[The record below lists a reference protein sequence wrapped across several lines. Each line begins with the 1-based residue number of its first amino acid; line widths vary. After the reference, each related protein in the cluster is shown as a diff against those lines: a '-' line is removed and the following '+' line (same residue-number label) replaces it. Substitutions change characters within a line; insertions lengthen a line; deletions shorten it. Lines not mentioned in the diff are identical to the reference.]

1 MENALSQLF
10 GDIADAI
17 RAKTGASGA
26 MKPAEFP
33 QRIEEIPQSGGGG
46 LDTSDATAVASDILL
61 GKTAYVKGRKIVGT
75 LEIHAIALSLS
86 SASLVLDAFSESKLY
101 TTLLPENSTD
111 SAYITWG
118 SSNEKVATVVDGVVT
133 WVGHG
138 DCVITASLVDRG
150 LQASCA
156 VTCNNATLAIE
167 QETITLPVDGTATLT
182 AYLYPANEEVLR
194 QIVWS
199 SDDTSVATVENGIV
213 TWVGHGTCTITA
225 SIPAYGLSASCFVR
239 TEAQET
245 DIMSYFK
252 YLGPTTYSP
261 GTYTA
266 WCPTGLIYDET
277 RDHYVQMMNVQN
289 RHYAT
294 PNACELWCNTIDP
307 YTLEH
312 TKPVFIARTGE
323 MQSGSMASYGALGCC
338 VKNGVYYMFSNH
350 ARGYYKSVDGG
361 ITWKH
366 EAYETGPD
374 ANAWGCYVLSNGRM
388 IMGSDTNNHKV
399 YYSDDD
405 GKNWTTV
412 QSEHFNEPT
421 FIDFGNGTLMAICRE
436 NKDSANNLKHPWMH
450 VSYDNGETWTASV
463 EMTSVG
469 YMGNNNC
476 NAYVHDSYVELF
488 VGCRNWDNSPQWD
501 EKYYKINQY
510 VLDLNKGPVDE
521 FEFVN
526 EVYAFKNGEN
536 PQNNLMKNQLTADD
550 FSTPVIA
557 IKDKSHA
564 LLTFY
569 GPVAYGV
576 THHMIAV
583 GNLPVD
589 EFEIPSIIPTEY
601 TASQTF
607 GEGIDPVVTVCGSY
621 NITQRGYYPDYRDG
635 YLNFSDIKDGGFV
648 HVKVI
653 ALGYA
658 DAYGTTWISSVFN
671 SVIDGIVKSASRPGG
686 LGYSPMPANPTKVLS
701 GGAFGKRVAIPKDG
715 ELDRYAFIDHDC
727 WWIYND
733 GTWFYIRNGDIPI
746 EGLTYSNLSSTPEL
760 EPYQK
765 EGLTSYKILVGANAN
780 LGMLKQIEYDK
791 R

>member
-1 MENALSQLF
+1 MENVLGNLF
-10 GDIADAI
+10 ADIATAI
-17 RAKTGASGA
+17 RNKTGENEKI
-26 MKPAEFP
+26 KPAQFP
-33 QRIEEIPQSGGGG
+33 AKILEIVKSGG
-46 LDTSDATAVASDILL
+46 DHDSFDATAVASDIRL
-61 GKTAYVKGRKIVGT
+61 GKTAYVNGQKIEGT
-75 LEIHAIALSLS
+75 LEIPAISLALSDSEITLPIDG
-86 SASLVLDAFSESKLY
+86 SASLSVFLY
-101 TTLLPENSTD
+101 PAGATD
-111 SAYITWG
+111 SIEWET
-118 SSNEKVATVVDGVVT
+118 SNPNVATVAD
-133 WVGHG
+133 
-138 DCVITASLVDRG
+138 
-150 LQASCA
+150 
-156 VTCNNATLAIE
+156 
-167 QETITLPVDGTATLT
+167 
-182 AYLYPANEEVLR
+182 
-194 QIVWS
+194 
-199 SDDTSVATVENGIV
+199 GIV
-213 TWVGHGTCTITA
+213 TYVGYGTCTVIA
-225 SIPAYGLSASCFVR
+225 SIPSRGLTASCFVR

-277 RDHYVQMMNVQN
+277 RDVYVQMMNVQN

-323 MQSGSMASYGALGCC
+323 MQSGSMVSYGALGCC

-488 VGCRNWDNSPQWD
+488 VGCRNWENSPQWD
-501 EKYYKINQY
+501 EKYYKITQY

-526 EVYAFKNGEN
+526 EVYAFKDGEN
-536 PQNNLMKNQLTADD
+536 PQNNLMKQSLSADD

-589 EFEIPSIIPTEY
+589 DFEIPSIIPDSY
-601 TASQTF
+601 KASQTF
-607 GEGIDPVVTVCGSY
+607 SGAANDVTITVCDSY
-621 NITQRGYYPDYRDG
+621 GITPYFNYPSFANG
-635 YLNFSDIKDGGFV
+635 YLNFSDIEDGGFV
-648 HVKVI
+648 HVKV
-653 ALGYA
+653 LSRGYA
-658 DAYGTTWISSVFN
+658 DSYGTTWINSAFSSVA
-671 SVIDGIVKSASRPGG
+671 DGIVKSASRGGG
-686 LGYSPMPANPTKVLS
+686 LGYSPMPANPTNVLS
-701 GGAFGKRVAIPKDG
+701 GSAFGRRGSIPKDG
-715 ELDRYAFIDHDC
+715 ELDRYAFIDQDC

-733 GTWFYIRNGDIPI
+733 GTWFSIRNGDVPI
-746 EGLTYSNLSSTPEL
+746 ENLTYSNISSTPEL

-765 EGLTSYKILVGANAN
+765 EGLTSYKILVGGTVN

>member
-1 MENALSQLF
+1 MENVLGNLF
-10 GDIADAI
+10 ADIANAI
-17 RAKTGASGA
+17 RTKTGENEKI
-26 MKPAEFP
+26 KPAQFP
-33 QRIEEIPQSGGGG
+33 AKILEIVQSGG
-46 LDTSDATAVASDILL
+46 DHDSFDATAVASDIRL
-61 GKTAYVKGRKIVGT
+61 GKTAYVNGHKIEGT
-75 LEIHAIALSLS
+75 LEIPATSLALSDSEITLPIDGS
-86 SASLVLDAFSESKLY
+86 SALSAFLY
-101 TTLLPENSTD
+101 PAGATD
-111 SAYITWG
+111 SIEWET
-118 SSNEKVATVVDGVVT
+118 SNPNVATVAD
-133 WVGHG
+133 
-138 DCVITASLVDRG
+138 
-150 LQASCA
+150 
-156 VTCNNATLAIE
+156 
-167 QETITLPVDGTATLT
+167 
-182 AYLYPANEEVLR
+182 
-194 QIVWS
+194 
-199 SDDTSVATVENGIV
+199 GIV
-213 TWVGHGTCTITA
+213 TYVGYGTCTVIA
-225 SIPAYGLSASCFVR
+225 SIPSRGLTASCFVR

-277 RDHYVQMMNVQN
+277 RDVYVQMMNVQN

-312 TKPVFIARTGE
+312 TKPVLIARTGE

-338 VKNGVYYMFSNH
+338 VKNGMYYMFSKNE
-350 ARGYYKSVDGG
+350 RGYYKSVDGG
-361 ITWKH
+361 ANWTH
-366 EAYETGPD
+366 ETYETGPD

-399 YYSDDD
+399 YYSDDN

-450 VSYDNGETWTASV
+450 VSYNNGETWTASV

-488 VGCRNWDNSPQWD
+488 VGCRNWENSPQWD
-501 EKYYKINQY
+501 EKDYKINQY

-536 PQNNLMKNQLTADD
+536 PQNNLMKSQLTADD

-564 LLTFY
+564 LLSFY
-569 GPVAYGV
+569 APVQYGV
-576 THHMIAV
+576 THHLIAV

-589 EFEIPSIIPTEY
+589 DFEIPSIIPNSY
-601 TASQTF
+601 KASQTF
-607 GEGIDPVVTVCGSY
+607 SGEANDGTITVCDSY
-621 NITQRGYYPDYRDG
+621 GITAYGNYPSFSSG
-635 YLNFSDIKDGGFV
+635 YLNFSDIEDGGFV
-648 HVKVI
+648 HVKV
-653 ALGYA
+653 LSRGYA
-658 DAYGTTWISSVFN
+658 DAYGTTWINSAFN
-671 SVIDGIVKSASRPGG
+671 SVADGIIKSASRGG
-686 LGYSPMPANPTKVLS
+686 GMGYSPMPTNPTKVLS
-701 GGAFGKRVAIPKDG
+701 GGAFGKRTAIPNGG
-715 ELDRYAFIDHDC
+715 ELDRYAFIDQDY

-733 GTWFYIRNGDIPI
+733 ETWFSIRNGDVPI
-746 EGLTYSNLSSTPEL
+746 ENLTYSNISSTPEL
-760 EPYQK
+760 EAHEK
-765 EGLTSYKILVGANAN
+765 EGLSSYKILVGANGN
-780 LGMLKQIEYDK
+780 LGALKQIEYDK